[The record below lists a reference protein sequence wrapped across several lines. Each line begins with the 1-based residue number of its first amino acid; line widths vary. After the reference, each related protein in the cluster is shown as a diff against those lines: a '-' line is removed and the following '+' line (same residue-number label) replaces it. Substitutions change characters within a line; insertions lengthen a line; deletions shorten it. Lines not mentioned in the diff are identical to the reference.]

1 MSIEFP
7 VETTSVINE
16 TKPAIPY
23 SPSLELANVRI
34 ADGKGLNIK
43 VTWSG
48 AAISGIA
55 AEWFWENGDWSED
68 GQTWTQGSRVVNHFV
83 PNLLDPAFLEANP
96 EAAVM
101 VEVFPALV
109 AISKR
114 ASVI

>member
-16 TKPAIPY
+16 TKPSIPY
-23 SPSLELANVRI
+23 SPSLELANVRM

-48 AAISGIA
+48 AAISGIE
-55 AEWFWENGDWSED
+55 AEWYWENGDWSDD
-68 GQTWTQGSRVVNHFV
+68 GQTWTQGSRVVNHHIH
-83 PNLLDPAFLEANP
+83 NLLDPAFLEANP

-114 ASVI
+114 AKVI